1 MSSNFVLNIEYKY
14 FAGVRNPVD
23 IRYLSTDTL
32 SFDVKKL
39 LVTLNKF
46 QVPSNIRLYNSKDG
60 NAIVELE
67 LGDDIK
73 INLFTEEDDYPN
85 IKLNKRT
92 SKYLL
97 DYPELDKIPL
107 KNLVKLSEEGTI
119 DKNVVTTVLNNAKND
134 PNSALVVK
142 PTENGEI
149 ILDSNSFSSYK
160 VENGEI
166 KSIPF
171 GDEAVQK
178 VFEDSKDNEAF
189 QQNAISIFGTDEN
202 IQIGRAHV

>member
-1 MSSNFVLNIEYKY
+1 MCSSDL
-14 FAGVRNPVD
+14 
-23 IRYLSTDTL
+23 
-32 SFDVKKL
+32 
-39 LVTLNKF
+39 
-46 QVPSNIRLYNSKDG
+46 
-60 NAIVELE
+60 
-67 LGDDIK
+67 
-73 INLFTEEDDYPN
+73 
-85 IKLNKRT
+85 
-92 SKYLL
+92 
-97 DYPELDKIPL
+97 
-107 KNLVKLSEEGTI
+107 I

-189 QQNAISIFGTDEN
+189 QQNALNIFKTQDN
-202 IQIGRAHV
+202 IPPTIDNNALKSVINAIPYNQRTIQYANAPAVVLTADGDPPFFIVPVTLNPRQHRPLVNYDNSRGRKIGRAHV